1 MSAVESAISNAS
13 DSPSPA
19 AYVEHGWLLVPVER
33 ASKRALTNA
42 WNLRENCV
50 SDPEVAANL
59 DGNVGLA
66 LAYSGV
72 CTLDVDDVQ
81 RATPWLAE
89 HGIDLEA
96 LMRVPDA
103 VMIRSGR
110 PNRIKLLYA
119 TPTPLPTLKPQG
131 LGFELRCATDDG
143 KTVQD
148 VLPPSIHPDTG
159 NPYQWAYGDDSIG
172 HWSRPP
178 LLPPE
183 LAQLWERLATERKA
197 LTRSGGIFHER
208 RTHAASLAVGHQQ
221 VLEGRRNDYLTS
233 EAGKL
238 RRFGHDEPVL
248 FAALTA
254 INLKDCTPPLSAGE
268 VQTIARSVSRYTPA
282 EDAALLQEL
291 DLRAG
296 KSGVIADEENIR
308 RILARDPTL
317 AGIVRFDEFR
327 SERIL
332 ARPIPGDDEHVV
344 ADRNTPRPW
353 RDSDTVALQTYIQ
366 RRFIP
371 RLTRDKIDGVVDLY
385 AREYC
390 AFHPVRDYLQSG
402 KWDGTPRLDTWLQT
416 YMGAIRQPE
425 LYLSAVGSK
434 FFIAAVA
441 RIFDPGCQ
449 VDSAIVL
456 EGRQGSNKSSA
467 LRAIAGDEYFSDS
480 LPADLSHKDA
490 RDHLR
495 GKWIIELSE
504 LAQFK
509 RGEIETIKAFLSRRH
524 EQYRP
529 SYGRH
534 EISFPRQCVFAG
546 TTNSDEYL
554 IDHTG
559 NRRFWAVATGDI
571 DLQAL
576 KRDRDQLWA
585 EAVARYRAGEAW
597 HVTGDVSEL
606 VAAEANERIAHD
618 PWTASVIE
626 LLGTSTEVSP
636 GEVLARMALSD
647 GEKHTR
653 HAGRVGQILRTLGW
667 IKGRRHGIRGQLY
680 LKPEAVKL

>member
-1 MSAVESAISNAS
+1 MTAAQSSQVRESINAA
-13 DSPSPA
+13 D
-19 AYVEHGWLLVPVER
+19 YVRNGWLLVPVER
-33 ASKRALTNA
+33 GCKGPRTKA
-42 WNLRENCV
+42 WNLRANCI
-50 SDPEVAANL
+50 SDPAVAANL

-72 CTLDVDDVQ
+72 CTLDVDDVE

-89 HGIDLEA
+89 RGIDLQSLERA
-96 LMRVPDA
+96 QDA

-119 TPTPLPTLKPQG
+119 LTKPLPTFKLANG
-131 LGFELRCATDDG
+131 ALELRCATGDG
-143 KTVQD
+143 KTAQD
-148 VLPPSIHPDTG
+148 LLPGSIHPDTG
-159 NPYQWAYGDDSIG
+159 KPYQWAYSDERVG

-178 LLPPE
+178 SLPPE
-183 LAQLWERLATERKA
+183 LAQLWENLATGTNVAARVGVPPELGTYAPPSLIRNHQIVEGGRNSY
-197 LTRSGGIFHER
+197 LTR
-208 RTHAASLAVGHQQ
+208 
-221 VLEGRRNDYLTS
+221 
-233 EAGKL
+233 EAGRL
-238 RRFGHDEPVL
+238 RRIGHAEPVL
-248 FAALTA
+248 LAALTA
-254 INLKDCTPPLSAGE
+254 MNLQNCSPPLPNGE

-282 EDAALLQEL
+282 EDAALLREL
-291 DLRAG
+291 DLRVG

-332 ARPIPGDDEHVV
+332 TRPIPGDVEHVV

-366 RRFIP
+366 RRFMP
-371 RLTRDKIDGVVDLY
+371 RVARDKIEGVVDLH
-385 AREYC
+385 AREHC
-390 AFHPVRDYLQSG
+390 AFHPVRDYLQSLE
-402 KWDGTPRLDTWLQT
+402 WDGTPRLDTWLRDL
-416 YMGAIRQPE
+416 MGAIQQPE
-425 LYLSAVGSK
+425 RYLSAVGSK

-449 VDSAIVL
+449 VDSVMVL
-456 EGRQGSNKSSA
+456 EGKQGSNKSSA

-509 RGEIETIKAFLSRRH
+509 RGEIETIKAFISRRH

-534 EISFPRQCVFAG
+534 EVSFPRQCVFAG
-546 TTNSDEYL
+546 TTNADEYL

-559 NRRFWAVATGDI
+559 NRRFWVIACSDI
-571 DLQAL
+571 DLQSL
-576 KRDRDQLWA
+576 ERDRDQLWA
-585 EAVARYRAGEAW
+585 EAVVRYRAGKQW
-597 HVTGDVSEL
+597 HLTGEL
-606 VAAEANERIAHD
+606 VELATAEANERIAHD
-618 PWTASVIE
+618 PWTASVVEI
-626 LLGTSTEVSP
+626 LGESTQISG

-647 GEKHTR
+647 SEKHPR
-653 HAGRVGQILRTLGW
+653 NASRVNQILRTLGW
-667 IKGRRHGIRGQLY
+667 SRGRRDGIRGWLY
-680 LKPEAVKL
+680 VKPEVMKL